1 MTNPESPQRRKGAK
15 KLFRSFAAALN
26 GLAVATNGRGNIL
39 IHLCI
44 GCLVVAGGLFFQAT
58 PGEWCILVIMI
69 SLVLAMEVMNTAVE
83 KLVDF
88 VSPQYHKQAGII
100 KDLSAGAVL
109 ITAFAAVI
117 VGIIIFLPKII

>member
-1 MTNPESPQRRKGAK
+1 MTNPDTPQRSKGAK
-15 KLFRSFAAALN
+15 NLFRSFGFAFN
-26 GLAVATNGRGNIL
+26 GLSFAVGGQRNIL

-44 GCLVVAGGLFFQAT
+44 GSIVIAGGLFFQAT

-88 VSPQYHKQAGII
+88 VSPEYHRQAGII

>member
-1 MTNPESPQRRKGAK
+1 MHW
-15 KLFRSFAAALN
+15 LF
-26 GLAVATNGRGNIL
+26 
-39 IHLCI
+39 
-44 GCLVVAGGLFFQAT
+44 VVAGGLFFQAT
-58 PGEWCILVIMI
+58 TVEWCILVIMI

-109 ITAFAAVI
+109 IIAFAAII